1 MNLLEALVATGGVVA
16 AGYLLLD
23 GRWLVD
29 RLGVTV
35 CTVGGAALVGH
46 AVGVVAA
53 TLVVQPA
60 SVSLPDDPVV
70 VVGGVVVG
78 SLAGALAL
86 PVGVCAGA
94 AVRWLR
100 AQAG

>member
-1 MNLLEALVATGGVVA
+1 VNLLEALVATGGRVA

-70 VVGGVVVG
+70 VVGG
-78 SLAGALAL
+78 
-86 PVGVCAGA
+86 
-94 AVRWLR
+94 
-100 AQAG
+100 